1 MDSKLSRKLRDW
13 IATEIQ
19 KRKDQMANGL
29 EYQQYQKAVAA
40 VQTLRDVDKELD
52 AIEKELRDAF

>member
-19 KRKDQMANGL
+19 KRNDQMANGL

>member
-1 MDSKLSRKLRDW
+1 MDNKLSRKLREW
-13 IATEIQ
+13 IGSEIQ
-19 KRKDQMANGL
+19 KRKDQMAGGL

-40 VQTLRDVDKELD
+40 VQVLREVDKELD